1 MPTVSEERRGSV
13 RTAVTWGVIAAG
25 ALALVGLVLLWPTG
39 DAPSLGF
46 PQDDYYDANVTSVS
60 ADECESREVLAS
72 VDCFIAT
79 FELTSGPDTGATG
92 QLVVAADELDLPSVQ
107 EGDRITVLD
116 VPTSPPPYRYVFVD
130 FQRATPLWILAL
142 VFVVVVVAFGRWQ
155 GVRALLGLAASLLIL
170 VAFVVPSLL
179 RDNPAVW
186 VALAGT
192 VAIAVVSLYLAHGF
206 TFSTTVA
213 LGGTLVALL
222 VTAVL
227 ALIAAS
233 ATNLTGLGDEQA
245 QVLRV
250 TAESL
255 DLRGLLVAGIVV
267 GALGVLDDVTVT
279 QVSTVA
285 ALRRAN
291 PAMGPRALYTEAVR
305 VGRDHIASTVN
316 TLVLAYAGAALP
328 LVLLFAQGTAPVSR
342 ILTGEVVAVEIIRML
357 VGSIGLVL
365 SVPITTA
372 LAAMTLRVDDAHGHS
387 HGHDHG
393 HSPSQEGGQS
403 EDRGGSPGDGHPSG
417 VATQG
422 SRPVA
427 TDHSVGTGE
436 DGRPSSAGST
446 TDPPGDPADPT
457 NAEGPDGQPETDE
470 WQRFSDP
477 DRDFWND

>member
-1 MPTVSEERRGSV
+1 MDLSESSQRQRVRAAVVWTVV
-13 RTAVTWGVIAAG
+13 AAG
-25 ALALVGLVLLWPTG
+25 CLALLGLVLLWPTG
-39 DAPSLGF
+39 EAPSLGF
-46 PQDDYYDANVTSVS
+46 PQDDYYDATVVSVS
-60 ADECESREVLAS
+60 AEECESREILAS

-79 FELTSGPDTGATG
+79 FELTSGPDAGATG
-92 QLVVAADELDLPSVQ
+92 EFVVAADELDLPTVS
-107 EGDRITVLD
+107 EGDQVTVLD
-116 VPTSPPPYRYVFVD
+116 VPTSPEPYRYVFVD
-130 FQRATPLWILAL
+130 FQRSTPLWAL
-142 VFVVVVVAFGRWQ
+142 FAVFVLVVVAFGRWK
-155 GVRALLGLAASLLIL
+155 GVRALLGLGASLLIL

-206 TFSTTVA
+206 DFSTTVA

-222 VTAVL
+222 VTTVI
-227 ALIAAS
+227 ALLAAS
-233 ATNLTGLGDEQA
+233 ATNLTGLGDEDA
-245 QVLRV
+245 QVLRI

-291 PAMGPRALYTEAVR
+291 PELGPRALYSEAVR

-328 LVLLFAQGTAPVSR
+328 LVLLFAQGSAPVSR

-372 LAAMTLRVDDAHGHS
+372 LAAVTLNTDDVGSHS
-387 HGHDHG
+387 HG
-393 HSPSQEGGQS
+393 PVEPAEQS
-403 EDRGGSPGDGHPSG
+403 RW
-417 VATQG
+417 
-422 SRPVA
+422 PVA
-427 TDHSVGTGE
+427 EPE
-436 DGRPSSAGST
+436 DGDAQEPPVEPAG
-446 TDPPGDPADPT
+446 
-457 NAEGPDGQPETDE
+457 EPDEDGWEEFTGSDREFWDDE
-470 WQRFSDP
+470 R
-477 DRDFWND
+477 